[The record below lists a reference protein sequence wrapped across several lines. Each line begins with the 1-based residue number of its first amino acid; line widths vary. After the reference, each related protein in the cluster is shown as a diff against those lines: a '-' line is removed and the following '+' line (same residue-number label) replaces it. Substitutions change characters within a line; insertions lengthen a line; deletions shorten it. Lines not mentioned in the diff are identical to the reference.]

1 MLEFNELI
9 EYINKECKEY
19 AERHSY
25 DRILTLKAIAVLLN
39 SYIGLEE
46 YEERTKK

>member
-9 EYINKECKEY
+9 EYINKECTEY

-25 DRILTLKAIAVLLN
+25 DRILTLKAIAVLFN

>member
-9 EYINKECKEY
+9 EHINKECTEY
-19 AERHSY
+19 AKRHSY

-39 SYIGLEE
+39 SYIELEE
-46 YEERTKK
+46 FEERSKK

>member
-1 MLEFNELI
+1 MIEFNELI
-9 EYINKECKEY
+9 EHINKECTEY

-25 DRILTLKAIAVLLN
+25 SRILTLKAIAVLLN

-46 YEERTKK
+46 FEERSKK

>member
-46 YEERTKK
+46 FEERTKK

>member
-9 EYINKECKEY
+9 EYINKECAEY
-19 AERHSY
+19 AERHNY

>member
-1 MLEFNELI
+1 MLEFNELL

>member
-9 EYINKECKEY
+9 EYINKECAEY

-46 YEERTKK
+46 YEERIKK

>member
-1 MLEFNELI
+1 MIEFNELI
-9 EYINKECKEY
+9 EYINKECTEY
-19 AERHSY
+19 ADRHSY

-46 YEERTKK
+46 FGERLKK

>member
-9 EYINKECKEY
+9 EYINKECAEY
-19 AERHSY
+19 AKRHSY

>member
-1 MLEFNELI
+1 MLEINELI

-46 YEERTKK
+46 FEERTKK

>member
-1 MLEFNELI
+1 MLGFNELI
-9 EYINKECKEY
+9 EYINKECTEY

-25 DRILTLKAIAVLLN
+25 DRILTLKTIAVLLN

-46 YEERTKK
+46 HEERTKK

>member
-9 EYINKECKEY
+9 EYINKECTEY

-25 DRILTLKAIAVLLN
+25 DRILTLKTIAVLLN

-46 YEERTKK
+46 YEERIKK

>member
-25 DRILTLKAIAVLLN
+25 DRILTLKVIAVLLN